1 MKDKQAASALA
12 ARVARTAV
20 DQVSSLLSALAVM
33 IDAAAAAAGTVVIID
48 GPASGSAA
56 AAGPPGT
63 ANAIDPQD
71 PSATITLRE
80 LKRREARAAQIDAAN
95 AQLRL
100 ELNMSRA
107 DVESK
112 VAAEAAAQ
120 AERHAAA
127 QRRTEGKAQADA
139 DVIRGRMHAALLAQ
153 ARALGIER
161 ELVADLARTRRLH
174 GHLDV
179 AAMQSVLT
187 ALLPAALARRSEKGD
202 VCGKP
207 LDNNLLHISTCNC
220 GPMRHRPH
228 ESAKFALHKA
238 LRRTA
243 AQQDLERHVPE
254 LYTRDHEAIMDLCV
268 TWPGRPDTFFLD
280 LTVKATSAIK
290 HARKRED
297 AGAARRAGV
306 QLKRTRYGNSVD
318 AIVITHFGRLA
329 EESRDALRRI
339 AEASRLWAP
348 PRLGAR
354 PGATASYLQLVVEG
368 AVIRA
373 VADAHLLALGAAG
386 GKAVG
391 WRRASRAGPAAI
403 AERRSAEPEA
413 DAAWAQLDGDE
424 PANEELEAAL
434 AQFEAEELAAEL
446 AEVEAAEAAVAAAVA
461 ARAAPEDEWEHEGGL
476 DAETER

>member
-1 MKDKQAASALA
+1 MDFARACGCAIEQEPDEAETEA
-12 ARVARTAV
+12 ARACLERHGILVTPTAV
-20 DQVSSLLSALAVM
+20 ALSEEAQKTLDSSIWNSDFPAQEVFRF
-33 IDAAAAAAGTVVIID
+33 D
-48 GPASGSAA
+48 GE
-56 AAGPPGT
+56 T
-63 ANAIDPQD
+63 
-71 PSATITLRE
+71 
-80 LKRREARAAQIDAAN
+80 
-95 AQLRL
+95 
-100 ELNMSRA
+100 
-107 DVESK
+107 
-112 VAAEAAAQ
+112 AAEAAA
-120 AERHAAA
+120 AVAGTCTHTWGAGDRGARRRIAGRITRAVDLLDAARLMSSVPDA
-127 QRRTEGKAQADA
+127 ARRRDIFEAGGPGAGGTWPCPP
-139 DVIRGRMHAALLAQ
+139 GREHVRMSSTQWLMATRL
-153 ARALGIER
+153 RLGIAKR
-161 ELVADLARTRRLH
+161 PDHSRTCCL
-174 GHLDV
+174 
-179 AAMQSVLT
+179 
-187 ALLPAALARRSEKGD
+187 RSEKGD

-373 VADAHLLALGAAG
+373 VADAHLLALGAGG

-391 WRRASRAGPAAI
+391 WRRASRAGPAAS